1 MEKFFL
7 DKDNTA
13 LVIIDIQ
20 EKLAA
25 VMKEREKVVNNCLHL
40 IEIAKLLNI
49 PIVLTEQYPKGIGQ
63 TVEEIRKAMPERE
76 HLA

>member
-1 MEKFFL
+1 MGKFFL
-7 DKDNTA
+7 DKDDAA

-25 VMKEREKVVNNCLHL
+25 VMKEREKVVKNCLHL

-49 PIVLTEQYPKGIGQ
+49 PIVLTE
-63 TVEEIRKAMPERE
+63 
-76 HLA
+76 